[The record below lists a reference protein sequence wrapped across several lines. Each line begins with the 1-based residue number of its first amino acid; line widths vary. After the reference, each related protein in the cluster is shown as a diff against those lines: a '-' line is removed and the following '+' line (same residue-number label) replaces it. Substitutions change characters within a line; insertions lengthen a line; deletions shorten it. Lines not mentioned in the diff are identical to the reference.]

1 MDLDR
6 APAQAAAPPIS
17 RQAVLLRPWLSIAR
31 YGWLAAAGLI
41 LALFA
46 LSLPVYFEYLRTV
59 CFDLTCAMAPTP
71 PPGAQALR
79 GAGLSPSSYAAYY
92 VTVDVVVAIAY
103 LSAAALIFQRRST
116 DGVALLGAFTLLIW
130 GFFSVPMAFGA
141 AAEVYP
147 QWQRAYDS
155 ALFLGLVSITLFF
168 YLFPD
173 GRFAPRWSRWLALAL
188 ILLLMPG
195 YIWPDSLADYRR
207 WPPLLAAALLLCW
220 MGSMIG
226 LQVYRYW
233 RVSGPTERQQT
244 KWVVFGV
251 AGSFLSFFTF
261 VTVPLLISPSF
272 QQESSLLRNLIT
284 NTGGSISMLLLP
296 VSIGVAILRHRLWD
310 IDVVINRTLVYVT
323 LTGIVV
329 GLYVVI
335 VGGLGTLL
343 RIQDNPVL
351 SLLATG
357 VVAVAFAPLRDWL
370 QRSVNRLIYGER
382 DEPYRVLSRLGRH
395 VEATL
400 TPDSMLSAI
409 VETVAQ
415 ALRLPYV
422 AITLRQD
429 DRFVTA
435 AEYGTGQHDLVEL
448 PLVYGSETVGQLRLA
463 PRARGESFNPADW
476 RLLEDLARQ
485 MGVAAHAVRLAV
497 DLHRSN
503 EHLRAAREGLVTARE
518 EERRRLR
525 RDLHDGLGPAL
536 ASESLKVGAIRKL
549 MTRDQSAADA
559 LLSELGD
566 DIEATIADIRR
577 LVYDLRP
584 PALDELGLVGAIRE
598 RVAQLHAELHVVV
611 EAPERRP
618 TLPAAVEVAAYRIT
632 QEALTNVARHARA
645 KLCLIRLGVD
655 EGVLCLE
662 VLDDGVGLAG
672 DRKMGVGMFS
682 MRERAE
688 ELGGTLA
695 AETLPS
701 GGTRILAQL
710 PIGKE

>member
-1 MDLDR
+1 
-6 APAQAAAPPIS
+6 
-17 RQAVLLRPWLSIAR
+17 
-31 YGWLAAAGLI
+31 
-41 LALFA
+41 
-46 LSLPVYFEYLRTV
+46 
-59 CFDLTCAMAPTP
+59 
-71 PPGAQALR
+71 
-79 GAGLSPSSYAAYY
+79 
-92 VTVDVVVAIAY
+92 
-103 LSAAALIFQRRST
+103 
-116 DGVALLGAFTLLIW
+116 
-130 GFFSVPMAFGA
+130 
-141 AAEVYP
+141 
-147 QWQRAYDS
+147 
-155 ALFLGLVSITLFF
+155 
-168 YLFPD
+168 
-173 GRFAPRWSRWLALAL
+173 
-188 ILLLMPG
+188 
-195 YIWPDSLADYRR
+195 
-207 WPPLLAAALLLCW
+207 
-220 MGSMIG
+220 
-226 LQVYRYW
+226 
-233 RVSGPTERQQT
+233 
-244 KWVVFGV
+244 
-251 AGSFLSFFTF
+251 
-261 VTVPLLISPSF
+261 
-272 QQESSLLRNLIT
+272 
-284 NTGGSISMLLLP
+284 
-296 VSIGVAILRHRLWD
+296 
-310 IDVVINRTLVYVT
+310 
-323 LTGIVV
+323 
-329 GLYVVI
+329 
-335 VGGLGTLL
+335 
-343 RIQDNPVL
+343 VL

-710 PIGKE
+710 PIVRSSPNTRILVVTMFEDDHSVFSAIRAGARGYVLKGAKPEEVLRAIRVVAGGDAIFSPSVANRLIDFFGGLRAEVVPQSFPELTDREREILDFIAQGRSNPDIARQLSLSVKTVANHVSNILSKLQLADRAQAMLRAREAGLGQGRP